1 MPHNAH
7 QIGIEGVLAL
17 WELERLA
24 ARHHLL
30 PITERER
37 ETWWCPVVSTFT
49 LRARTYMS
57 SWMHLCEV
65 PQVNGRVDD
74 DPCIAGR
81 AIDAAG
87 HVCGR
92 GYEQL
97 GLEHHKVLC
106 AIPGRGDT
114 VEGHLL

>member
-37 ETWWCPVVSTFT
+37 DVVVPGGEHIY
-49 LRARTYMS
+49 LART
-57 SWMHLCEV
+57 H
-65 PQVNGRVDD
+65 
-74 DPCIAGR
+74 I
-81 AIDAAG
+81 
-87 HVCGR
+87 
-92 GYEQL
+92 YEQL
-97 GLEHHKVLC
+97 DAPL
-106 AIPGRGDT
+106 
-114 VEGHLL
+114 